1 MCHLSPF
8 RHCHVECVIPAH
20 SIIAMKIRNVHTSY
34 VAFTRLFVIPAKA
47 GIYAVVGLLLLI
59 ASACTGPAVPAH
71 PEYGV
76 VVVTQDLAQ
85 GSNRVIFG
93 LVDVEGM
100 PVRSDQAQVQTVFL
114 PPGDAP
120 GEPRGSAAAGFIQW
134 PTGPQGVFAATID
147 FDEPGFWRLEVTT
160 TTADGK
166 AVEAQGAVQVKDK
179 TATPALGDPAPRSVT
194 PTAGEVEDL
203 GTITSATIPDPDL
216 YRLSVHQALDEGKP
230 LVVVFATP
238 AFCVSA
244 TCGPQVEVL
253 SQVKDKFP
261 SEANF
266 IHVEVFKDPHLIE
279 GNRAEA
285 ETVPAVEEW
294 NLPTEPWT
302 FVIDKDGMVRAKFE
316 QFTSAD
322 IIEEALREVL

>member
-1 MCHLSPF
+1 MTAL
-8 RHCHVECVIPAH
+8 RLKCVIPAP
-20 SIIAMKIRNVHTSY
+20 SVIIMKIGNFDTSY
-34 VAFTRLFVIPAKA
+34 VARTGLSVIPAKA
-47 GIYAVVGLLLLI
+47 GIYAVVGLFLLI

-76 VVVTQDLAQ
+76 VVVTRDLAQ
-85 GSNRVIFG
+85 GSNRVVFG

-100 PVRSDQAQVQTVFL
+100 PVRSDQAQVQAVFL

-120 GEPRGSAAAGFIQW
+120 GEPRGSASAGFIQW
-134 PTGPQGVFAATID
+134 PTGPQGVFAANID

-160 TTADGK
+160 TTSDGK
-166 AVEAQGAVQVKDK
+166 AVDAQGAVQVKDK
-179 TATPALGDPAPRSVT
+179 TDTPALGDPAPRSVT

-216 YRLSVHQALDEGKP
+216 YRLSVHQALDDGKP

-261 SEANF
+261 GEANF

-279 GNRAEA
+279 GNRALA

>member
-1 MCHLSPF
+1 M
-8 RHCHVECVIPAH
+8 
-20 SIIAMKIRNVHTSY
+20 
-34 VAFTRLFVIPAKA
+34 
-47 GIYAVVGLLLLI
+47 
-59 ASACTGPAVPAH
+59 
-71 PEYGV
+71 
-76 VVVTQDLAQ
+76 VVTRDLAE
-85 GSNRVIFG
+85 GSNRVVFG
-93 LVDVEGM
+93 LIDREGM
-100 PVRSDQAQVQTVFL
+100 PVRSDQAQVQTVYL

-120 GEPRGSAAAGFIQW
+120 GEPRGSAEAGFIQW
-134 PTGPQGVFAATID
+134 PTGPQGVFAANID
-147 FDEPGFWRLEVTT
+147 FDEPGFWRLKVTT

-166 AVEAQGAVQVKDK
+166 AVEAQGAVEVKDK
-179 TATPALGDPAPRSVT
+179 TDTPALGDAAPRSVT
-194 PTAGEVEDL
+194 PTAGEVDDL

-253 SQVKDKFP
+253 SQVKDKF
-261 SEANF
+261 SDQANF

-279 GNRAEA
+279 SDRTAA
-285 ETVPAVEEW
+285 ETVPAVDEW

-302 FVIDKDGMVRAKFE
+302 FVIDKEGKVRAKFE
-316 QFTSAD
+316 QFTSAE

>member
-1 MCHLSPF
+1 M
-8 RHCHVECVIPAH
+8 
-20 SIIAMKIRNVHTSY
+20 TSSLLKC
-34 VAFTRLFVIPAKA
+34 AIPAKPAPGGFPAFAGMTGKGA
-47 GIYAVVGLLLLI
+47 GIYAVLGLFLLI
-59 ASACTGPAVPAH
+59 ASACTGPAAPAQ

-76 VVVTQDLAQ
+76 VVVTRDLAQ
-85 GSNRVIFG
+85 GSNRVVFG
-93 LVDVEGM
+93 LVDVAGM
-100 PVRSDQAQVQTVFL
+100 PVRSDQAQVQTIYL

-120 GEPRGSAAAGFIQW
+120 GEPRGSAEAGFIQW
-134 PTGPQGVFAATID
+134 PTGPQGVFAADIH
-147 FDEPGFWRLEVTT
+147 FDEPGFWRLKVTT

-166 AVEAQGAVQVKDK
+166 AVEAQGAVEVKDK
-179 TATPALGDPAPRSVT
+179 TDTPALGAPAPRSVT
-194 PTAGEVEDL
+194 PTTGEVDDL
-203 GTITSATIPDPDL
+203 GTITSSTIPDPDL

-253 SQVKDKFP
+253 SQVKDKF
-261 SEANF
+261 SREANF
-266 IHVEVFKDPHLIE
+266 IHVEVFKDPHLI
-279 GNRAEA
+279 GGDRAAA
-285 ETVPAVEEW
+285 ETVPAVDEW

-302 FVIDKDGMVRAKFE
+302 FVIDKEGKVRAKFE